1 MRAAPF
7 ILLVLSGVAL
17 ALAAWPPQLEGTRRK
32 RLLGAGARATEGIGF
47 LSGLKSTLD
56 RGSAY
61 FSAPGPGRAGRGS
74 GPLVVGSACMV
85 VAATLVASGRS
96 APAIAAALA
105 GIAALAIPPA
115 TRLARARSER
125 RRMEAELPLAVEK
138 LAVYL
143 ATGFSLAAA
152 LSRLGDQGGASAPAF
167 AMISNGVRSGMS
179 AAEAAAEA
187 ARRWPGPAM
196 GRLAT
201 LLEGGA
207 GGADMVKAARSAAA
221 GLRAEAHRAA
231 LASMEKDSQKI
242 WIPITIAALVP
253 GVVMI
258 FVPFVAV
265 LRSVAG

>member
-1 MRAAPF
+1 
-7 ILLVLSGVAL
+7 
-17 ALAAWPPQLEGTRRK
+17 
-32 RLLGAGARATEGIGF
+32 
-47 LSGLKSTLD
+47 
-56 RGSAY
+56 
-61 FSAPGPGRAGRGS
+61 
-74 GPLVVGSACMV
+74 
-85 VAATLVASGRS
+85 
-96 APAIAAALA
+96 
-105 GIAALAIPPA
+105 
-115 TRLARARSER
+115 
-125 RRMEAELPLAVEK
+125 
-138 LAVYL
+138 
-143 ATGFSLAAA
+143 
-152 LSRLGDQGGASAPAF
+152 APAF

-242 WIPITIAALVP
+242 WIPITMAALVP